1 MALGVH
7 MLQPQGV
14 IAIDRVNVS
23 EGGVCLRLPT
33 MLEVRSLVRLQLTP
47 NDGPAG
53 RLRPVECTG
62 RVAWVVQRLDLRDM
76 PPFLFDVGIEFV
88 DPPPVL
94 RQLLAQR
101 GVRLASVRSGG
112 RRLPRKRHPASA
124 VVRGRTFIPRLE
136 SDASQAVRWHLVV
149 TVDGIPCFSG
159 RYASERLAKTA
170 WAQFQRQQ
178 ARR

>member
-62 RVAWVVQRLDLRDM
+62 RVAWVTQRLDLRNI
-76 PPFLFDVGIEFV
+76 PPYLFDIGIEFV
-88 DPPPVL
+88 RPRRSIHRWLTDGQP
-94 RQLLAQR
+94 AGR
-101 GVRLASVRSGG
+101 GRMREHARGLEPATIHG
-112 RRLPRKRHPASA
+112 RRY
-124 VVRGRTFIPRLE
+124 IPRLE
-136 SDASQAVRWHLVV
+136 SDGARESRWHLIVSV
-149 TVDGIPCFSG
+149 EDVPCFS
-159 RYASERLAKTA
+159 RRFPSERTALAG
-170 WAQFQRQQ
+170 WMRFRRQQ
-178 ARR
+178 ARGRVG